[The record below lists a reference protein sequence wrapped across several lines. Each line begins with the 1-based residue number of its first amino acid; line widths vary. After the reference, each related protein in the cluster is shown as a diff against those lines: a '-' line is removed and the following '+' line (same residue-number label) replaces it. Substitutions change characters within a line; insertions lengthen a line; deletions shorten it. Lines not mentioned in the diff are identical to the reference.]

1 MEFSMPNDFENN
13 PMFVVQWNVLM
24 LHNFENS
31 PMFAGHW
38 NV

>member
-13 PMFVVQWNVLM
+13 RMFVFQWNVLM